1 MSKNN
6 RKQDIQKEIENILRN
21 NSLRSYSKEEI
32 INLMSSDNS
41 TQKEIEMTLG
51 EMQGWHRIL
60 SMGTGAIKAFE
71 SVDPILWNKNLQIK
85 IARIFLNNRCEF
97 MNLLD

>member
-6 RKQDIQKEIENILRN
+6 RKLDIQKEIENILRN

-51 EMQGWHRIL
+51 EMEVWS
-60 SMGTGAIKAFE
+60 SMKDLQTSVYSSCKGGT
-71 SVDPILWNKNLQIK
+71 VYLQWGR
-85 IARIFLNNRCEF
+85 AP
-97 MNLLD
+97 

>member
-6 RKQDIQKEIENILRN
+6 RKLDIQKEIENILRN

-41 TQKEIEMTLG
+41 TQKEIEMT
-51 EMQGWHRIL
+51 
-60 SMGTGAIKAFE
+60 
-71 SVDPILWNKNLQIK
+71 
-85 IARIFLNNRCEF
+85 
-97 MNLLD
+97 